1 MVSLSLV
8 LDFLADERIRAT
20 YAAVA
25 TATGAPHARVLR
37 TEPEFIQVD
46 QRTAWVVLA
55 AEGYQPP
62 AAKHTPRPADSEI
75 IRDGDDLARR
85 AAEWGRSRTRAAGST
100 TTASDYGASEPELG
114 DTSAPSRSPLP
125 YRPVRWVHAVR
136 GRQRRILVPAPQR
149 PVRVD
154 PLSRGTEGR
163 TATRTSGTLAVP
175 TTNRPRDPWKYAR
188 SVDDVVDWLTVQ
200 AQGW

>member
-1 MVSLSLV
+1 MRVAVAHNRDTGHCGSGTPVGSRNSSIGMVSLSLV

-114 DTSAPSRSPLP
+114 DTSAPSPSLTRFPTIL
-125 YRPVRWVHAVR
+125 WIWAIFR
-136 GRQRRILVPAPQR
+136 GLHPRNLFILKGRVSAGLNVVP
-149 PVRVD
+149 
-154 PLSRGTEGR
+154 
-163 TATRTSGTLAVP
+163 
-175 TTNRPRDPWKYAR
+175 
-188 SVDDVVDWLTVQ
+188 
-200 AQGW
+200 